1 MCYSSMKCFQMVFT
15 LPEGME
21 KVLYK
26 IVKLYRNIWWI
37 IMTMRASSNIL
48 IITMVDPTNRNF
60 ISPWTTLI
68 TVIMLLLH
76 DNKNI
81 IISIYCPFE
90 PIWAELSLNILFLNV
105 LEYFFYLL
113 IFIYFIRNFIF
124 PTIIMFIYDYIRVS
138 PSLFLCNTNF
148 KLNQIFYLYV
158 RHCYWS
164 HW

>member
-1 MCYSSMKCFQMVFT
+1 MFLNCHLAILHLNCLCYSSMKCFQMVFT

-105 LEYFFYLL
+105 LEYFLSINIYIFYQKFYFSYYNNVYLWL
-113 IFIYFIRNFIF
+113 YKGFSIFIF
-124 PTIIMFIYDYIRVS
+124 M
-138 PSLFLCNTNF
+138 
-148 KLNQIFYLYV
+148 
-158 RHCYWS
+158 
-164 HW
+164 